1 MTIIKTALKNI
12 RKDAVMNLFTMFE
25 MMAVILL
32 VIVMVSSMLIRYR
45 YYTPFQDMFQSKGI
59 YAEFSMAM
67 DRNAPDGVS
76 FSERSLQ
83 DNEIFKYLSCPDI
96 IAACNAVIVSYEG
109 ETINNYCYNDEVIR
123 RFTPEMAEGRWLNE
137 SRVADHLE
145 VVVSQNNK
153 WKVGDRLSL
162 GFYCGPEVAVLEAEV
177 VGVLQD
183 NSRQPGG
190 FGRHEEGENF
200 NLFFQPYSYET
211 EETPLMLFSSEY
223 LKTQADGRIVLALF
237 SGSIITYPDD
247 TEDEVIEKD
256 IITLSDMGCL
266 FSIKLEDMEINN
278 QRYLYE
284 QLYNFLPIILTLLIM
299 IMVSSIS
306 TTALSTRRRLKDY
319 TVYYITGLRWR
330 QCAWINFIQSVII
343 SGASVIL
350 SFFIVLVIKTMCL
363 SETITILWGGWTAV
377 FVTGMILVYLLFSM
391 LMPVIIIGR
400 NSPKQILVR

>member
-25 MMAVILL
+25 MVAVILL

-45 YYTPFQDMFQSKGI
+45 YYTPFQDMFRSKGI

-96 IAACNAVIVSYEG
+96 IAACNAAIVSYEG

-123 RFTPEMAEGRWLNE
+123 CFTPEMAEGRWLNE
-137 SRVADHLE
+137 SRAADHLE

-153 WKVGDRLSL
+153 WKAGDRLSL

-190 FGRHEEGENF
+190 
-200 NLFFQPYSYET
+200 
-211 EETPLMLFSSEY
+211 
-223 LKTQADGRIVLALF
+223 
-237 SGSIITYPDD
+237 
-247 TEDEVIEKD
+247 
-256 IITLSDMGCL
+256 
-266 FSIKLEDMEINN
+266 
-278 QRYLYE
+278 
-284 QLYNFLPIILTLLIM
+284 
-299 IMVSSIS
+299 
-306 TTALSTRRRLKDY
+306 
-319 TVYYITGLRWR
+319 LRK
-330 QCAWINFIQSVII
+330 A
-343 SGASVIL
+343 
-350 SFFIVLVIKTMCL
+350 
-363 SETITILWGGWTAV
+363 
-377 FVTGMILVYLLFSM
+377 
-391 LMPVIIIGR
+391 
-400 NSPKQILVR
+400 